1 LSEHTDRI
9 AVLGAG
15 SWGTALA
22 NVLAWNGH
30 ATRLWA
36 WEPAVAADVN
46 ENQRNDKYLS
56 DITLESSLE
65 ATADMAEALDGA
77 SVVVSVS
84 PSHVVR
90 SVMEEARAHLGA
102 RRPLLVSASKGIEI
116 HTDLRMSEVLTE
128 VLGGETASRCV
139 VLSGPSFAVEL
150 ARRLPTA
157 VTLASRNEV
166 GAVRVQELFQNEHF
180 RLYTQSD
187 LVGTELGGALK
198 NVIALAAGISDGLGL
213 GTNAR
218 AALMTR
224 GLAEIGRL
232 AERLGGEGATLAG
245 LAGVGDLILTCTGDL
260 SRNRRVGL
268 AVGRGESLEEVLAG
282 MTAVAEGV
290 RTTEAARD
298 LASRHGVE
306 MPIVGAVYSILY
318 EKVDPRRA
326 LALLMSRQPKPERWS

>member
-1 LSEHTDRI
+1 MSTDRI

-30 ATRLWA
+30 PTVLWSY
-36 WEPAVAADVN
+36 EPAVAEDVS
-46 ENQRNDKYLS
+46 ERRRNDKYLAGVELEP
-56 DITLESSLE
+56 TLG
-65 ATADMAEALDGA
+65 ATSDMAIALRDA

-90 SVMEEARAHLGA
+90 PVMQEARGYLGDA
-102 RRPLLVSASKGIEI
+102 RPLLVSASKGIEI
-116 HTDLRMSEVLTE
+116 QTDLTMSQVLTE
-128 VLGGETASRCV
+128 VLGDVAEGCV
-139 VLSGPSFAVEL
+139 VLSGPSFAAEL

-157 VTLASRNEV
+157 VTLASRDERS
-166 GAVRVQELFQNEHF
+166 AVRIQRLFQNEHF

-245 LAGVGDLILTCTGDL
+245 LAGVGDLVLTCTGDL
-260 SRNRRVGL
+260 SRNRQVGL
-268 AVGRGESLEEVLAG
+268 AVGRGEKLQDVLAG
-282 MTAVAEGV
+282 MASVAEGV

-298 LASRHGVE
+298 LAERHGVE

-318 EKVDPRRA
+318 DDVDPRRA
-326 LALLMSRQPKPERWS
+326 LALLMSREPKPERWS

>member
-1 LSEHTDRI
+1 VKVQSDRI

-22 NVLAWNGH
+22 NVLASNGH
-30 ATRLWA
+30 STQLWA
-36 WEPAVAADVN
+36 YEPAVALDVRANRRN
-46 ENQRNDKYLS
+46 EKYLP
-56 DITLESSLE
+56 DVDLETALG
-65 ATADMAEALDGA
+65 ATPDMAEALEDA

-90 SVMEEARAHLGA
+90 SVMEEARQHLAGS
-102 RRPLLVSASKGIEI
+102 RPLIVSASKGIEI
-116 HTDLRMSEVLTE
+116 HTDLRMSQVLGE
-128 VLGGETASRCV
+128 VLGESTAEGCV
-139 VLSGPSFAVEL
+139 VLSGPSFAAEL

-157 VTLASRNEV
+157 VTLASREEES
-166 GAVRVQELFQNEHF
+166 AIRVQQLFQNEHF
-180 RLYTQSD
+180 RLYTQAD
-187 LVGTELGGALK
+187 LIGTELGGALK

-268 AVGRGESLEEVLAG
+268 AVGRGESLSDVLAG

-290 RTTEAARD
+290 RTSEAARD
-298 LASRHGVE
+298 LAKRHGVE
-306 MPIVGAVYSILY
+306 MPIVEAVYSILY
-318 EKVDPRRA
+318 KDVDPRRA
-326 LALLMSRQPKPERWS
+326 LALLMSREPKPERWS

>member
-1 LSEHTDRI
+1 VNTERI

-30 ATRLWA
+30 PTVLWA
-36 WEPAVAADVN
+36 YEPAVAEDIS
-46 ENQRNDKYLS
+46 ERRRNDKYLAG
-56 DITLESSLE
+56 IELEPTLS
-65 ATADMAEALDGA
+65 ATSDMAEALRAA

-90 SVMEEARAHLGA
+90 PVMQEARGHLGDS
-102 RRPLLVSASKGIEI
+102 RPLVVSASKGIEI
-116 HTDLRMSEVLTE
+116 RTDLTMSQVLTE
-128 VLGGETASRCV
+128 VLGEDVAGGCV
-139 VLSGPSFAVEL
+139 VLSGPSFAAEL

-157 VTLASRNEV
+157 VTLASRDEQN
-166 GAVRVQELFQNEHF
+166 AVRIQRLFQNEHF

-232 AERLGGEGATLAG
+232 AETLGGEGATLAG
-245 LAGVGDLILTCTGDL
+245 LAGVGDLVLTCTGDL
-260 SRNRRVGL
+260 SRNRQVGL
-268 AVGRGESLEEVLAG
+268 AVGRGEKLHDVLAG
-282 MTAVAEGV
+282 MTSVAEGV

-298 LASRHGVE
+298 LAKRHGVE

-318 EKVDPRRA
+318 EDVDPRRA
-326 LALLMSRQPKPERWS
+326 LALLMSREPKPERWS

>member
-1 LSEHTDRI
+1 MQSDRI

-22 NVLAWNGH
+22 NVLASNGH
-30 ATRLWA
+30 PTRLWA
-36 WEPAVAADVN
+36 YEAAVADQIN
-46 ENQRNDKYLS
+46 LEHSNDKYLS
-56 DITLESSLE
+56 GIDLEESLA
-65 ATADMAEALDGA
+65 ATADMAEALEEAG
-77 SVVVSVS
+77 VVVSVS

-90 SVMEEARAHLGA
+90 SVMEEARRHLGD
-102 RRPLLVSASKGIEI
+102 RLPLLVSASKGLES
-116 HTDLRMSEVLTE
+116 HTDLRMSEVLRE
-128 VLGGETASRCV
+128 VLGEAAAGCV
-139 VLSGPSFAVEL
+139 VLSGPSFAAEL

-157 VTLASRNEV
+157 VTLASRNEEN
-166 GAVRVQELFQNEHF
+166 AVQVQDLFQNEHF
-180 RLYTQSD
+180 RLYTQAD
-187 LVGTELGGALK
+187 LIGTELGGSLK

-260 SRNRRVGL
+260 SRNRQVGL
-268 AVGRGESLEEVLAG
+268 AVGRGERLEDVLAG

-298 LASRHGVE
+298 LAEGHGVE

-318 EKVDPRRA
+318 ENVDPRRA
-326 LALLMSRQPKPERWS
+326 LALLMSREPKPERWS